1 MSKKDVTYDYT
12 DSFSR
17 SDKTGSPT
25 KKEFYTILNAYD
37 EHISDEDNDYAEK
50 VWKKFKL
57 ENMGQITM
65 IYI

>member
-1 MSKKDVTYDYT
+1 MSKKGVTYDYT
-12 DSFSR
+12 DRFSKFDR
-17 SDKTGSPT
+17 TGSPT
-25 KKEFYTILNAYD
+25 KKEFYTILND
-37 EHISDEDNDYAEK
+37 EHISDEDNEYAEK